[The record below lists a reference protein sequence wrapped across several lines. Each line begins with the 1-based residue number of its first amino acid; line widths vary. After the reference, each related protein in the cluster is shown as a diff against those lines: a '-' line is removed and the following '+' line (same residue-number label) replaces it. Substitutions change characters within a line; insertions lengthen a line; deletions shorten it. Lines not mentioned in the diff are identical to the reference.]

1 LDEYFCVVD
10 ENDKVIGKATR
21 EECHSNPRLIHRSI
35 YIFLLNDQNEVFLQK
50 RSMSKDLY
58 PGYYTGSAT
67 GHVDYGED
75 YDSAAKR
82 ELKEEL
88 GIKAPLQRLG
98 KFISSS
104 NFESEI
110 SALYICH
117 FNSPVKF
124 NPQEI
129 TEGIYVSI
137 DEIKRNLESGERK
150 FADGFKEAFKEFLR
164 HMETAKRKTKRA
176 KALSK

>member
-1 LDEYFCVVD
+1 MNTVDEYFYVVNED
-10 ENDKVIGKATR
+10 DKVIGKATR

-35 YIFLLNDQNEVFLQK
+35 YIFVLNDQNEVFIQK

-67 GHVDYGED
+67 GHVDYGET

-88 GIKAPLQRLG
+88 GIEAPLQKLG

-104 NFESEI
+104 EFEREI
-110 SALYICH
+110 SALYLCR
-117 FNSPVKF
+117 FNGSVKF

-129 TEGIYVSI
+129 TEGAYMSI
-137 DEIKRNLESGERK
+137 DEIKRNLDSEEKK
-150 FADGFKEAFKEFLR
+150 FAEGFKEAFKELLKHIR
-164 HMETAKRKTKRA
+164 
-176 KALSK
+176 

>member
-1 LDEYFCVVD
+1 LDEYFYVVD
-10 ENDKVIGKATR
+10 EEDKIIGKATR

-35 YIFLLNDQNEVFLQK
+35 YIFVLNDQNEVFLQK

-75 YDSAAKR
+75 YDMAAKR
-82 ELKEEL
+82 ELEEEL
-88 GIKAPLQRLG
+88 GIEVPLQRLG

-104 NFESEI
+104 EFEREI

-117 FNSPVKF
+117 FNGPFKF
-124 NPQEI
+124 NTQEI
-129 TEGIYVSI
+129 TEGIFVSI

-150 FADGFKEAFKEFLR
+150 FADGFKEAFKELSK
-164 HMETAKRKTKRA
+164 HMKKAKGKTKRA
-176 KALSK
+176 RTLSR